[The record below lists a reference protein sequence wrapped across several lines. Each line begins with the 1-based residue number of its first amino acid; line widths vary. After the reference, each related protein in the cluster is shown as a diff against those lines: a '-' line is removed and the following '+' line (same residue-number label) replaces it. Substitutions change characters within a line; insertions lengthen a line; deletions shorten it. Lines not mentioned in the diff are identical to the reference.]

1 VAPALRRALTQVA
14 PDLPTTTFRPLRQ
27 IVDRAMSPRRFFV
40 ELLVAFAG
48 AALALAAIGIY
59 GVLSYSVARRTSE
72 IGGRMALG
80 ASSGRIRSSVVSDTL
95 RLALTGA
102 TIGGIA
108 ASIAVSSVLTS
119 LLYGASPG
127 DPWTYAA
134 AAAMLLI
141 VAVAAGT
148 IPAIRA
154 SRISP
159 ITALRARHEPQAG
172 LRDLSGQQA
181 EQRVDNDGAKQTKA
195 KDLRNHVGAK
205 QFQHALRCSNGDAS
219 Q

>member
-1 VAPALRRALTQVA
+1 MAPALRRALTQVV
-14 PDLPTTTFRPLRQ
+14 PDLPTATFRPLRQ
-27 IVDRAMSPRRFFV
+27 IVDRAISPRRFFV

-59 GVLSYSVARRTSE
+59 GVVSYSVARRTSE
-72 IGGRMALG
+72 IGVRMALG
-80 ASSGRIRSSVVSDTL
+80 ASSRRIRSSVVSDTL

-102 TIGGIA
+102 AIGIA

-119 LLYGASPG
+119 LLYGVLPG

-141 VAVAAGT
+141 VAVAAGA
-148 IPAIRA
+148 IPAVRA

-159 ITALRARHEPQAG
+159 ITALRA
-172 LRDLSGQQA
+172 D
-181 EQRVDNDGAKQTKA
+181 
-195 KDLRNHVGAK
+195 
-205 QFQHALRCSNGDAS
+205 
-219 Q
+219 